1 MDTHTLNET
10 SFQFTEN
17 GKSYDVTFHANK
29 GFSSFAASEFTQD
42 PAVNEKVRQAYIA
55 LMPHENK
62 IIEWISQSPDN
73 GRKYIENPVQA
84 MENANMGIPQDI
96 IQMIKNASE
105 LLVTTLK
112 K

>member
-42 PAVNEKVRQAYIA
+42 PAVNEKVR
-55 LMPHENK
+55 
-62 IIEWISQSPDN
+62 
-73 GRKYIENPVQA
+73 
-84 MENANMGIPQDI
+84 
-96 IQMIKNASE
+96 
-105 LLVTTLK
+105 
-112 K
+112 

>member
-17 GKSYDVTFHANK
+17 GKSYDVTFHVNK

-55 LMPHENK
+55 LMPYENK